1 MTDHTT
7 HDPTG
12 YEADPEEVAAALAD
26 IAAVID
32 PMERFARAGAGLAFH
47 EACAAELRQMR
58 EEMAARFNRGDY
70 GPRLSYGDIADLL
83 LPGRSRGR
91 AQQLVERGRRRLD
104 TASPASPD
112 AGA

>member
-1 MTDHTT
+1 M
-7 HDPTG
+7 
-12 YEADPEEVAAALAD
+12 AAALAD

-70 GPRLSYGDIADLL
+70 GPPPQLRRHRRPAATGPVTR
-83 LPGRSRGR
+83 PGAAARG
-91 AQQLVERGRRRLD
+91 
-104 TASPASPD
+104 
-112 AGA
+112 AGAAAASTQRPRPHPTPARDARHQPTPVSTK